1 MEEVN
6 RLTAKRNMV
15 LADLKENL
23 NQAQNHMRQQVNK
36 HRRDI
41 QFEVGDRA
49 YLKIKPYKLKSLAK
63 RVNQKF
69 SPRFYGPYEVVEKI
83 NPAAYKLKLPEG
95 SLVQPV
101 FHISGVKS
109 QPLPSFLSD
118 EWELKDKPEE
128 VLTLR

>member
-6 RLTAKRNMV
+6 RLTAKRNMM

-69 SPRFYGPYEVVEKI
+69 SSSS
-83 NPAAYKLKLPEG
+83 KLAMPMTL
-95 SLVQPV
+95 L
-101 FHISGVKS
+101 FLF
-109 QPLPSFLSD
+109 PLL
-118 EWELKDKPEE
+118 
-128 VLTLR
+128 